1 MCSTLPG
8 ASFGR
13 EQVSGPSIF
22 LSTGCVCP
30 VAWLHTVATMTVKNK
45 LANKR
50 EQKLPCKFEADKCN
64 RSGIVAMPDL
74 YINYRIELHLFRE

>member
-13 EQVSGPSIF
+13 EQASGPSIF
-22 LSTGCVCP
+22 LSIGWGCP
-30 VAWLHTVATMTVKNK
+30 VASLHTVANMTVKNK

-50 EQKLPCKFEADKCN
+50 EQKLPFKFEADKCT
-64 RSGIVAMPDL
+64 RYGVVAMPDL
-74 YINYRIELHLFRE
+74 YIGCRIEVHLFRE